1 MQPSKTET
9 FQELIRRLV
18 SVSADIPAASVDA
31 LELTIDQDRPAI
43 DSINEDELDRAP
55 DDSAVFGRNA
65 EIASGP
71 SATFASEPPSV
82 AHPASIHSVSHP
94 SAFDFCSVA
103 HTVNQQEILPD
114 PPERNDDHRWR
125 SVENLEGAL
134 ALGVG
139 PVSLPDSHGSL
150 RDLSASNT
158 QDWDERSDA
167 STLRSNDALTHSHV
181 PGEKQLIDH
190 AVARP
195 LPVIEPGESQVEAL
209 AERGPP
215 GGDALDSARS
225 EARETQQVI
234 DDLAVRVAQLETAQ
248 FIRGRL

>member
-18 SVSADIPAASVDA
+18 SVSADIPAASVDS
-31 LELTIDQDRPAI
+31 LELTIDQNRPAI

-55 DDSAVFGRNA
+55 DDSAVFDRNA
-65 EIASGP
+65 DIASGP
-71 SATFASEPPSV
+71 SALFASEPPSV

-114 PPERNDDHRWR
+114 PPERHDDHRWR
-125 SVENLEGAL
+125 SVENREGAL
-134 ALGVG
+134 ASGVG
-139 PVSLPDSHGSL
+139 PTSSRDVDATLA
-150 RDLSASNT
+150 DLSLSII
-158 QDWDERSDA
+158 QHRDERPDA
-167 STLRSNDALTHSHV
+167 STLRSIDDLTHSQV
-181 PGEKQLIDH
+181 PGEKQLSDH

-215 GGDALDSARS
+215 GDDILDSARS
-225 EARETQQVI
+225 EARDTQQVI